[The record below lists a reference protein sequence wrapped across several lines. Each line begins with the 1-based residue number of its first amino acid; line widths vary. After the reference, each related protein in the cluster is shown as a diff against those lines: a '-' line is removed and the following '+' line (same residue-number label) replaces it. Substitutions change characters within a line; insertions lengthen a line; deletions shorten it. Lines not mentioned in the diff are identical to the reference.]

1 MIAGFAAQD
10 ITPDPGL
17 SMSGFAVRQG
27 PPTAVGTHDPIY
39 VHALAA
45 SANGSTVILFA
56 FDLIG
61 LPVAWIEQVRATV
74 ESECG
79 VPAGS
84 QMYTCSHTHCGPGT
98 GVIPYAMGDAPVVDP
113 VYMECVAGSVV
124 HVARAAL
131 ANAAPANLR
140 IGEGESHAGWNRRST
155 VAAPNGPRDGHVD
168 DIDPAVVVAQFEGG
182 DGGILGTVVNYGCH
196 ATSSRDS
203 YYSSDY
209 PGYVRSIV
217 EAETGAPCI
226 YVNGA
231 GGDINPRGANT
242 ILRGFDLAERTG
254 NRLGNDAVAV
264 LDSTTAADSTTICA
278 ATVNTELVYRELISE
293 SEARRLYQERAA
305 DWEAATSPEDE
316 FHHKWHGTEYA
327 SRVIAALNDENW
339 SDRLQVEV
347 QVLRIGDLA
356 IAASP
361 SEFFSAD
368 GRRIRADSPAPY
380 TMVAG
385 WSNGNFGYTPTRRA
399 VEHGGYEVETA
410 FRIYGHPAAWDPISS
425 DNVRAAVQTAARSL
439 FD

>member
-27 PPTAVGTHDPIY
+27 PPTALGIHDPIFI
-39 VHALAA
+39 HALAA
-45 SANGSTVILFA
+45 SADGATVILFA

-61 LPVAWIEQVRATV
+61 LPVAWIEQARKAV
-74 ESECG
+74 ENECG

-84 QMYTCSHTHCGPGT
+84 QMYSCSHTHCGPGT
-98 GVIPYAMGDAPVVDP
+98 GVIPYTMGDAPVVDP
-113 VYMECVAGSVV
+113 AYMECLTGSVLN
-124 HVARAAL
+124 VARAAL
-131 ANAAPANLR
+131 KNAAPANLR
-140 IGEGESHAGWNRRST
+140 IGEGESYAGWNRRSAD
-155 VAAPNGPRDGHVD
+155 AAPNGPRDGHVD
-168 DIDPAVVVAQFEGG
+168 DIDPAVVVAQFEGE
-182 DGGILGTVVNYGCH
+182 DGGLLGTVVNYGCH

-231 GGDINPRGANT
+231 GGDVNPRGAT
-242 ILRGFDLAERTG
+242 SILRGFDLAERTG
-254 NRLGNDAVAV
+254 GRLGKDAVAV
-264 LDSTTAADSTTICA
+264 LNSMSAADSSTVGVA
-278 ATVNTELVYRELISE
+278 AVNTELVYRQLISE
-293 SEARRLYQERAA
+293 TEARRLYEERVA
-305 DWEAATSPEDE
+305 DAEAATSPEDE
-316 FHHKWHGTEYA
+316 LHHKWHGTEYA
-327 SRVIAALNDENW
+327 KRVIAALNDENW
-339 SDRLQVEV
+339 SDRVRVEV

-368 GRRIRADSPAPY
+368 GRSIRADSPAPC
-380 TMVAG
+380 TMVAS
-385 WSNGNFGYTPTRRA
+385 WTNGLFGYTPTRRA

-410 FRIYGHPAAWDPISS
+410 FRIYGHPAAWDPISG
-425 DNVRAAVQTAARSL
+425 DNLRAAAHSAACSL